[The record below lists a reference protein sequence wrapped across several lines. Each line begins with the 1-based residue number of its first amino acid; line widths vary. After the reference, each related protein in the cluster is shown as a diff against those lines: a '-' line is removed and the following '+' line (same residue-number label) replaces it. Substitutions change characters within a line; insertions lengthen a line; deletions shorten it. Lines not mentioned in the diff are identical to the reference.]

1 MPPAKFNPYDPPRA
15 ELPAQPK
22 AAKRAV
28 TFGEL
33 VIVAWIFTVLV
44 LIMVP
49 AMRASWTPRH
59 KIEQI
64 VREKRENVL
73 MFLALTIAHVLTVG
87 YVGLRIVKWSSRQ
100 ISSHRNGDENL

>member
-15 ELPAQPK
+15 ELPAQPR

-28 TFGEL
+28 TFGEV

-49 AMRASWTPRH
+49 GMRAS
-59 KIEQI
+59 
-64 VREKRENVL
+64 
-73 MFLALTIAHVLTVG
+73 
-87 YVGLRIVKWSSRQ
+87 
-100 ISSHRNGDENL
+100 